1 MNNSVKDPC
10 RVAVLSGPSGSGKT
24 TIVGRI
30 LSDSAVPIQMAVSAT
45 TRPPRQ
51 NEVDG
56 THYYFLS
63 SDEFQARRDA
73 GDFVECAEVHRSG
86 FWYGT
91 LKSEVQ
97 RIQDSGS
104 WVLLEIDVEGALQVM
119 QIYPDA
125 TSLFLM
131 TPSVDEYERRL
142 RSRGTESE
150 EVIQRRLR
158 TAAEELKSA
167 DSYRHHI
174 INDDLDR
181 AVQEICD
188 VLEAREKDFY
198 AR

>member
-1 MNNSVKDPC
+1 
-10 RVAVLSGPSGSGKT
+10 
-24 TIVGRI
+24 
-30 LSDSAVPIQMAVSAT
+30 MAVSAT

-63 SDEFQARRDA
+63 SDEFQTRRDA

-119 QIYPDA
+119 KIYPDA

-142 RSRGTESE
+142 QSRGTESE